1 MTVWCGGGSSQAT
14 GSPAGGT
21 GGGGGAGVGPSPAA
35 STDHDAQYGSPPF
48 TLGLRASTHGAGP
61 AGSGTG
67 VKTPS
72 SQKNT
77 VPAGISA
84 HGSHPQSD
92 IALFV
97 LAGFLVEFTD
107 R

>member
-1 MTVWCGGGSSQAT
+1 MLTYLTVCHGNSGSGGAG
-14 GSPAGGT
+14 GGGT
-21 GGGGGAGVGPSPAA
+21 GAGSSAAA

-77 VPAGISA
+77 VPAAISA